1 MKRLFLERDNIKT
14 EEDVAEAYEAFI
26 DSIPLWED
34 SFSRLLILCGLIK
47 SADDNYVAT
56 EMNDKMFKKKI
67 INEYEHRIIEKM
79 CYRISFFIND
89 LENQEEDI
97 SLEETRDL
105 IGGSYYIYNESSEIV
120 SRKIKE
126 LDPSFEDTIEE
137 ETVGEE
143 VAKA

>member
-1 MKRLFLERDNIKT
+1 
-14 EEDVAEAYEAFI
+14 
-26 DSIPLWED
+26 
-34 SFSRLLILCGLIK
+34 
-47 SADDNYVAT
+47 
-56 EMNDKMFKKKI
+56 
-67 INEYEHRIIEKM
+67 M

-97 SLEETRDL
+97 SLEDIRDF

>member
-1 MKRLFLERDNIKT
+1 MKRLFLERENIKT
-14 EEDVAEAYEAFI
+14 EEDVAEAYKAFI
-26 DSIPLWED
+26 DSIPLWEG

-47 SADDNYVAT
+47 SADDNYAAA

>member
-1 MKRLFLERDNIKT
+1 MKRLFLERENIKT
-14 EEDVAEAYEAFI
+14 EEDVAEAYKAFI

-34 SFSRLLILCGLIK
+34 SFSRLLTLCGLIK